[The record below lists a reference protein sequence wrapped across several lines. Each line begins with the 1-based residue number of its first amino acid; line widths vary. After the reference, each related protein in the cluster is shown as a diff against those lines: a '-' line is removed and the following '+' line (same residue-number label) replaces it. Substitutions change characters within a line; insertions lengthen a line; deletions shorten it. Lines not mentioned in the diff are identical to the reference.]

1 MKKKLI
7 TGILLIL
14 VLLMV
19 LFLALQGPKET
30 TDLSNSVRQWFM
42 KLGYKGTSVQFRSD
56 VHPIE
61 YFIVG
66 FAVILFCKTMGWK
79 PWIGLIAACLFGL
92 LEETVKIF
100 LPTREFGPADVLKD
114 FIGAGIAFGVI
125 MICVMLK
132 NRASKAFTLRQG

>member
-30 TDLSNSVRQWFM
+30 TDLSNSVQQWFM
-42 KLGYKGTSVQFRSD
+42 KLGYKGTSSQFRSD
-56 VHPIE
+56 VHLIE
-61 YFIVG
+61 YFFVG
-66 FAVILFCKTMGWK
+66 LAVILFCKAMGWK
-79 PWIGLIAACLFGL
+79 PWIGLAAACVFGL
-92 LEETVKIF
+92 LEETMKIF

-114 FIGAGIAFGVI
+114 FLGAGIAFGV
-125 MICVMLK
+125 MMLHEMLK
-132 NRASKAFTLRQG
+132 SKMSHLVPVPK